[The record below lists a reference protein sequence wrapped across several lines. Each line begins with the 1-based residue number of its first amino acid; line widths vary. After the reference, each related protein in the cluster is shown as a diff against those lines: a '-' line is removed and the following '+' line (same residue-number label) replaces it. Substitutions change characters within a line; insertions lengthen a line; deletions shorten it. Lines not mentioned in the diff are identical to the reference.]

1 MEQGPTFRRIEGE
14 QALRQGEGATAN
26 HANPM
31 TTTPGMIPE
40 INRDS
45 CICFSCVRLC
55 SVNDPSPQ
63 EDACF
68 FSSTS
73 AKQEHS
79 R

>member
-55 SVNDPSPQ
+55 
-63 EDACF
+63 
-68 FSSTS
+68 
-73 AKQEHS
+73 
-79 R
+79 